1 MDILRELAVLE
12 GVYDPLDRSG
22 LIHAD
27 NTLSVAL
34 IISNRDCAKNLKRLT
49 AICTNNAA

>member
-1 MDILRELAVLE
+1 MDILRELAVLK

-22 LIHAD
+22 LIHED

-34 IISNRDCAKNLKRLT
+34 ISNRDCAKNLKRLT
-49 AICTNNAA
+49 ALCTNNAA